1 MNMHMHID
9 PYYLALTTITL
20 ASIYGLLAIGISI
33 IWSSLGMINM
43 AHGFTFAVSG
53 YGAWLVAQTLSAN
66 GFAVVAGGI
75 ATGMLCGALI
85 GGLAFIPLYDKPN
98 FPLRSLIATL
108 AISLIGAQCLL
119 WLFGPRVK
127 ALPKIFGFGNFHIG
141 SAVASYD
148 KVGTIV
154 CSVVLL
160 LAVLGWMKG
169 SRRGLEI
176 RAMMQ
181 NPEGAALV
189 GVGLRS
195 TAIAV
200 MMVTGGLA
208 GLAAVLLSQNYF
220 VSPYAGTT
228 PLVKGMVVALAGGL
242 GSVAGALIAAL
253 LIGLIEALTAV
264 QLGGQYVLITQF
276 LFIIAVLLVRPRGIA
291 GMIEHSR
298 E

>member
-1 MNMHMHID
+1 MHID
-9 PYYLALTTITL
+9 WYYVALTTVTL
-20 ASIYGLLAIGISI
+20 ASIYGLLALGISI

-43 AHGFTFAVSG
+43 AHGFTFAMSG
-53 YGAWLVAQTLSAN
+53 YGAWMVAQYLTPNA
-66 GFAVVAGGI
+66 FAVVAGGVVM
-75 ATGMLCGALI
+75 GMLCGALI
-85 GGLAFIPLYDKPN
+85 GAVAFVPLYDKPN

-108 AISLIGAQCLL
+108 AIALLGAQFLL
-119 WLFGPRVK
+119 WAFGPRVK
-127 ALPKIFGFGNFHIG
+127 ALPKIFGYGSFHIG
-141 SAVASYD
+141 TAVASHE
-148 KVGTIV
+148 KVGSILS
-154 CSVVLL
+154 SVVLL
-160 LAVLGWMKG
+160 LVVLVWMKR

-220 VSPYAGTT
+220 VNPYSGTT
-228 PLVKGMVVALAGGL
+228 PLIKGMVVALAGGL
-242 GSVAGALIAAL
+242 GSVGGALIAAT
-253 LIGLIEALTAV
+253 LIGLVEALTAIE
-264 QLGGQYVLITQF
+264 LGGQYVLVTQF

>member
-1 MNMHMHID
+1 MHID
-9 PYYLALTTITL
+9 LVYLAITTISL
-20 ASIYGLLAIGISI
+20 AAIYSLLAIGISI

-53 YGAWLVAQTLSAN
+53 YGAWLASQYVSQN
-66 GFAVVAGGI
+66 GFVVAGAGI
-75 ATGMLCGALI
+75 LVGMACGALI
-85 GGLAFIPLYDKPN
+85 AALAFLPLYDKPN

-119 WLFGPRVK
+119 WIFGPRVK
-127 ALPKIFGFGNFHIG
+127 ALPKIFGFGSVRIG
-141 SAVASYD
+141 TAVASYD
-148 KVGTIV
+148 KIGTIV
-154 CSVVLL
+154 RSTVLL
-160 LAVLGWMKG
+160 LAVLAWMRS

-189 GVGLRS
+189 GVDLRS
-195 TAIAV
+195 TAVSV

-220 VSPYAGTT
+220 VSPYSGTT

-242 GSVAGALIAAL
+242 GSVAGAGIAAL
-253 LIGLIEALTAV
+253 LVGLVEALTAV
-264 QLGGQYVLITQF
+264 ELGGQYVLMTQF
-276 LFIIAVLLVRPRGIA
+276 LLIIVILLMRPRGIG
-291 GMIEHSR
+291 GMIQHAR
-298 E
+298 V

>member
-1 MNMHMHID
+1 MNID
-9 PYYLALTTITL
+9 PYYVALTTVSL

-43 AHGFTFAVSG
+43 AHGFTFAASG
-53 YGAWLVAQTLSAN
+53 YGAWMVAQYLSVN
-66 GFAVVAGGI
+66 GLAVVAGGV

-85 GGLAFIPLYDKPN
+85 GGLAFVPLYDKPN

-108 AISLIGAQCLL
+108 AISLIGAQALL

-127 ALPKIFGFGNFHIG
+127 ALPKIFGIGNVRIG

-148 KVGTIV
+148 KIGAIV
-154 CSVVLL
+154 CSIALL
-160 LAVLGWMKG
+160 LAVLAWMKT

-195 TAIAV
+195 TAISV

-220 VSPYAGTT
+220 VSPFSGTT

-242 GSVAGALIAAL
+242 GSVGGAMIAAL
-253 LIGLIEALTAV
+253 LIGLVEALTAV

-276 LFIIAVLLVRPRGIA
+276 LFIILVLLVRPRGIA
-291 GMIEHSR
+291 GMIEHAR

>member
-1 MNMHMHID
+1 MNID
-9 PYYLALTTITL
+9 LYYLALTTASL
-20 ASIYGLLAIGISI
+20 AAIYGLLALGISI

-53 YGAWLVAQTLSAN
+53 YGAWLAAQYLGPNA
-66 GFAVVAGGI
+66 FVVLAGGVL
-75 ATGMLCGALI
+75 TGMVSGALI
-85 GGLAFIPLYDKPN
+85 CALAFIPLYDKPN
-98 FPLRSLIATL
+98 YALRGLIATL
-108 AISLIGAQCLL
+108 AISLLGAQGLL
-119 WLFGPRVK
+119 WAFGPRVK
-127 ALPKIFGFGNFHIG
+127 ALPKIFGVGTFKFGTV
-141 SAVASYD
+141 VASYD

-154 CSVVLL
+154 TATVLL
-160 LAVLGWMKG
+160 LAVLGWMKT

-195 TAIAV
+195 TAFSV
-200 MMVTGGLA
+200 MVVTGGLA

-220 VSPYAGTT
+220 VSPYSGTT

-242 GSVAGALIAAL
+242 GSISGALIASVLVAL
-253 LIGLIEALTAV
+253 VEALTAV

-276 LFIIAVLLVRPRGIA
+276 LFIILVLLIRPRGIG
-291 GMIEHSR
+291 GMLQHAR
-298 E
+298 V

>member
-1 MNMHMHID
+1 MHID
-9 PYYLALTTITL
+9 LVYLAITTISL
-20 ASIYGLLAIGISI
+20 AAIYSLLAIGISI

-53 YGAWLVAQTLSAN
+53 YGAWLASQYVSQN
-66 GFAVVAGGI
+66 GFVVAGAGI
-75 ATGMLCGALI
+75 LVGMACGALI
-85 GGLAFIPLYDKPN
+85 AALAFLPLYDKPN

-119 WLFGPRVK
+119 WIFGPRVK
-127 ALPKIFGFGNFHIG
+127 ALPKIFGFGSVRIG
-141 SAVASYD
+141 TAVASYD
-148 KVGTIV
+148 KIGTIV
-154 CSVVLL
+154 CSTVLL
-160 LAVLGWMKG
+160 LAVLAWMRS

-189 GVGLRS
+189 GVDLRS
-195 TAIAV
+195 TAVSV

-220 VSPYAGTT
+220 VSPYSGTT

-242 GSVAGALIAAL
+242 GSVAGAGIAAL
-253 LIGLIEALTAV
+253 LVGLVEALTAV
-264 QLGGQYVLITQF
+264 ELGGQYVLMTQF
-276 LFIIAVLLVRPRGIA
+276 LLIIVILLMRPRGIG
-291 GMIEHSR
+291 GMIQHAR
-298 E
+298 V

>member
-1 MNMHMHID
+1 MGID
-9 PYYLALTTITL
+9 LYYVALTTVTL
-20 ASIYGLLAIGISI
+20 AAIYGLLAIGISI

-53 YGAWLVAQTLSAN
+53 YGAWMVAQYLSPN
-66 GFAVVAGGI
+66 GFAVLAGGVL
-75 ATGMLCGALI
+75 TGMMSGALI
-85 GGLAFIPLYDKPN
+85 GGLAFVPLYDKPN

-119 WLFGPRVK
+119 WIFGPRVK
-127 ALPKIFGFGNFHIG
+127 ALPKIFGVGNFHIG
-141 SAVASYD
+141 TAVASYD
-148 KVGTIV
+148 KVGSIV
-154 CSVVLL
+154 CSAVLL
-160 LAVLGWMKG
+160 LAVLAWMKS

-195 TAIAV
+195 TAVAV

-242 GSVAGALIAAL
+242 GSVAGALIAAA
-253 LIGLIEALTAV
+253 LIGLVEALTAV
-264 QLGGQYVLITQF
+264 ELGGQYVLITQF
-276 LFIIAVLLVRPRGIA
+276 LFIIVVLLIRPRGIG

-298 E
+298 D

>member
-1 MNMHMHID
+1 MD
-9 PYYLALTTITL
+9 PYYVALTTITL

-43 AHGFTFAVSG
+43 AQGFTFAVSG
-53 YGAWLVAQTLSAN
+53 YGAWLVAQNISTN
-66 GFAVVAGGI
+66 GFAVVAGGVI
-75 ATGMLCGALI
+75 TGALAGALI
-85 GGLAFIPLYDKPN
+85 GGITFIPLYDKPN

-108 AISLIGAQCLL
+108 AISLMGGQCLL
-119 WLFGPRVK
+119 WVFGPRVK
-127 ALPKIFGFGNFHIG
+127 SLPKIFGIGSYHIG
-141 SAVASYD
+141 SAVASRD
-148 KVGTIV
+148 KVGSIV
-154 CSVVLL
+154 CSAILL
-160 LAVLGWMKG
+160 LITLGWMKR

-195 TAIAV
+195 TAMAV
-200 MMVTGGLA
+200 MMVTGAMA
-208 GLAAVLLSQNYF
+208 GLASVLLSQNYF
-220 VSPYAGTT
+220 VSPSAGTT

-242 GSVAGALIAAL
+242 GSVGGALIAAL
-253 LIGLIEALTAV
+253 LIGFIESVTAV
-264 QLGGQYVLITQF
+264 GLGGQYVLITQF

-291 GMIEHSR
+291 GMIEHAR